1 MTTAPSATGLLG
13 TGRAVAK
20 IPVQDLERARAFYR
34 DKLAL
39 EPLEAR
45 EGGLRYCCSAGEFH
59 LFVSSGRPSGTSTQL
74 GFEVDDIEAAV
85 AQLRS
90 RGVDFGEF
98 GGPGDNPIVEVGGN
112 YPSKGTGERG
122 TWFRDSE
129 GNILGIG
136 QAI

>member
-1 MTTAPSATGLLG
+1 MTTAPRATGLLG
-13 TGRAVAK
+13 TGHAVAK

-34 DKLAL
+34 DKLGL
-39 EPLEAR
+39 EALEAR
-45 EGGLRYCCSAGEFH
+45 DGGLRYCCAAGEFH

-74 GFEVDDIEAAV
+74 GFEVEDIEAAV

-98 GGPGDNPIVEVGGN
+98 GGRGETPIVEVGDN